1 MVDYNTIEFL
11 VYVAEVDFQKGSGKL
26 WLVHAQI
33 NALMAQVNEGVF
45 ISKDEVIF
53 NVNAVFWGQ
62 GQSIFSGA
70 SYTMNKNALF
80 GYGNT

>member
-1 MVDYNTIEFL
+1 MVDYNTLEL
-11 VYVAEVDFQKGSGKL
+11 VVYVAEVDFEKGSGKL
-26 WLVHAQI
+26 WLVHKQS
-33 NALMAQVNEGVF
+33 NSLMAQVNEGVF

-62 GQSIFSGA
+62 GQTIYSGA

>member
-1 MVDYNTIEFL
+1 MV
-11 VYVAEVDFQKGSGKL
+11 
-26 WLVHAQI
+26 
-33 NALMAQVNEGVF
+33 QVNEGVF

-62 GQSIFSGA
+62 DQNIYSGA